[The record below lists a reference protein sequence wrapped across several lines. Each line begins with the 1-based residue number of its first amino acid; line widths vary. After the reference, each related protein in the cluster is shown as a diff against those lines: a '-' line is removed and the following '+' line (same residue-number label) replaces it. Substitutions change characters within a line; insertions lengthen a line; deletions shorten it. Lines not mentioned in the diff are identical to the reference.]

1 MRIILLG
8 APGSG
13 KGTQGER
20 LRQRLG
26 VPVVSTGDMLRA
38 TAAEGGPL
46 SEKVRSYI
54 NTGALVPDDVIL
66 EMVSARLA
74 QADVGEGFILDG
86 FPRSLPQAAGLDA
99 LLQERRLR
107 IDRVLKLDVSRKAL
121 IERLTSRWIC
131 PECGAIY
138 NVLTQPPAQAG
149 ICDRCGARLM
159 QREDDTEETVKRR
172 LNVYESSTAPL
183 IDYYD
188 ARHLLSIVNGEG
200 DAEAI
205 LERAMAALARR
216 NDAAPAL

>member
-1 MRIILLG
+1 M
-8 APGSG
+8 
-13 KGTQGER
+13 
-20 LRQRLG
+20 
-26 VPVVSTGDMLRA
+26 PVTRPSCMTI
-38 TAAEGGPL
+38 T
-46 SEKVRSYI
+46 
-54 NTGALVPDDVIL
+54 
-66 EMVSARLA
+66 
-74 QADVGEGFILDG
+74 
-86 FPRSLPQAAGLDA
+86 RSLMPSTSGISDEIISTATPCPA
-99 LLQERRLR
+99 
-107 IDRVLKLDVSRKAL
+107 SW
-121 IERLTSRWIC
+121 LTSRWIC